1 MGRRMSNG
9 LMIFGFAGMA
19 KFTTRSLPAFEMS
32 NCDRLSAVI
41 STVGRNLSGD
51 LVEDVKL
58 LENKWRDMKLS
69 TFKLLVPII
78 AVTIQSNSAST
89 VIPPYL
95 DHMRIPVALIGTL
108 ISLGPIF
115 ALLARLPFGMLY
127 NRARARWLVSIA
139 ILAMGL
145 TNYGYSFAASSWSFA
160 LVHCLNGFAYSAVT
174 TLYMAFYVDSLA
186 PDENRNHAMGYYVG
200 CLAIG
205 YSTGNF
211 FGGLIA
217 DHWGFS
223 WTFQLGAFLSFVAV
237 GLLWFLHGPSSDAG
251 THGKAKDTGKLTLR
265 ESCRA
270 LLEPELATVVL
281 VALFLNLLHQ
291 MGGVFISLYGLAVGM
306 SLTQIGI
313 IRAAYA
319 GCNAVT
325 RPISG
330 HVVNKFGHKGLSYF
344 GLPLQSLILMLVP
357 LFSSFGTIIIVYVA
371 SGFMRAI
378 VIVANAVGLVQDVPE
393 TKVRR
398 GLASGVYNAAGDMGN
413 ILGPSIGGFIA
424 QATGIASVFVIG
436 SLGATLSFAAGVF
449 LLRRLGRE

>member
-1 MGRRMSNG
+1 
-9 LMIFGFAGMA
+9 
-19 KFTTRSLPAFEMS
+19 
-32 NCDRLSAVI
+32 
-41 STVGRNLSGD
+41 
-51 LVEDVKL
+51 
-58 LENKWRDMKLS
+58 MKLS
-69 TFKLLVPII
+69 TFKLLVPMF

-108 ISLGPIF
+108 ISLGPVL
-115 ALLARLPFGMLY
+115 ALTSRLPVGLAY
-127 NRARARWLVSIA
+127 NQNRARVLLSAA

-145 TNYGYSFAASSWSFA
+145 TNYLFAFA
-160 LVHCLNGFAYSAVT
+160 TNSLTFGIVQSLNGFAYGAVT
-174 TLYMAFYVDSLA
+174 TLYMAFYVDTLA

-200 CLAIG
+200 SLALG

-217 DHWGFS
+217 DYWGYAS
-223 WTFQLGAFLSFVAV
+223 TFQLGAYLSLVSVA
-237 GLLWFLHGPSSDAG
+237 LLWFLHGPASAG
-251 THGKAKDTGKLTLR
+251 VSKARGKEGTKITSR
-265 ESCRA
+265 ESYRA
-270 LLEPELATVVL
+270 LLDPQLATVVI

-330 HVVNKFGHKGLSYF
+330 HVVNKIGHRGLSYF

-357 LFSSFGTIIIVYVA
+357 LFTGFGAILFVYVA
-371 SGFMRAI
+371 SGLLRAI
-378 VIVANAVGLVQDVPE
+378 VIVANAVALVQDVPE
-393 TKVRR
+393 SRVRR
-398 GLASGVYNAAGDMGN
+398 GLASGVYNAAGDLGN
-413 ILGPSIGGFIA
+413 ILGPSIGGLIA
-424 QATGIASVFVIG
+424 HATGIASVFVVG
-436 SLGATLSFAAGVF
+436 SLGSTVLFFLGVL
-449 LLRRLGRE
+449 LLRRLKRAGESQGLASGV